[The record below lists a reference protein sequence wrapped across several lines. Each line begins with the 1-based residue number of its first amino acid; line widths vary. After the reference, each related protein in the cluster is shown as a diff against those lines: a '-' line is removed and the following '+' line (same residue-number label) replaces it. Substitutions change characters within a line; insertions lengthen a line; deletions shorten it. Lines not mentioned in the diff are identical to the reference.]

1 MLERVL
7 MGFASQRNLSNN
19 EKNRS
24 KILDFSFVR
33 FFKLIFDGFL
43 AVRKSSQKIWI
54 SCRKAKPL

>member
-7 MGFASQRNLSNN
+7 MGFASQR
-19 EKNRS
+19 NRS

-43 AVRKSSQKIWI
+43 AVRQSPQKTWI
-54 SCRKAKPL
+54 SCGKAKPLL